1 MKKFRFTL
9 KSVLEYRKTL
19 EELARAALI
28 QSREKL
34 RLAEAAVVAA
44 EAEIS
49 AVYSGNGGGAMANCG
64 SFFIQRERHLKIL
77 REKIHKLE
85 FNVMQLKAE
94 VELNM
99 AKLQEA
105 MREVKKMERL
115 SEKELEAWTAEFMH
129 EEQKINDEIANSRSC
144 FPVNAKVG
152 A

>member
-1 MKKFRFTL
+1 MKKFNFTL

-34 RLAEAAVVAA
+34 RLGEAAVLAV

-49 AVYSGNGGGAMANCG
+49 AAYAANRGGAMANCG

-77 REKIHKLE
+77 REKQHKLE

-94 VELNM
+94 VDLNM
-99 AKLQEA
+99 VKLQEA
-105 MREVKKMERL
+105 MKEVKKMERL
-115 SEKELEAWTAEFMH
+115 SEKERESWTAEFIH
-129 EEQKINDEIANSRSC
+129 EEQKINDEIANSRAC